1 MSAIAAPAPD
11 PASRAEW
18 IEARQFAILMD
29 GWLPAQ
35 LAVLALWALL
45 GGLLLWHAPGL
56 PSALWVGGSLGVI
69 AWGWRGWRAYR
80 QQLAWAPVAAQ
91 LARLR
96 RQRAGWLVQAL
107 V

>member
-56 PSALWVGGSLGVI
+56 PSVARILAAVERV
-69 AWGWRGWRAYR
+69 RAY
-80 QQLAWAPVAAQ
+80 
-91 LARLR
+91 
-96 RQRAGWLVQAL
+96 
-107 V
+107 